1 MSEVINAFLTGQQ
14 YRNQL
19 NQQQQQAQAMQ
30 EQRGM
35 QNTAAKVQGALMQG
49 DQDLARNLAI
59 GSGNAD
65 IMGNVSDYISQ
76 ADDQQASFLNE
87 GAEFLGNVAFAAL
100 DLPYEQRRAFIAGQ
114 SDGLQRYGYTPDMI
128 AQFDPTDQN
137 LRVRAM
143 EVDDLRSELARR
155 GRPTSEMRNFT
166 ASRQNPEFAAY
177 QESQRRASSPQV
189 NINTPEPDPFQDT
202 LAQAEA
208 DMFAGFV
215 NSGPQA
221 ARNLRQ
227 IDRLEQ
233 LMGDF
238 DTGGGAAIRSLASDF
253 GVEIGEGVSDI
264 QAFNALISSMVP
276 AQRPA
281 GSGPMSDADLDL
293 FKRSLPRLINTPEG
307 NRLIVE
313 TMREINR
320 YDLALSNIAQR
331 AAARELDRSQARQA
345 VNSLQNPIDL
355 VRAEL
360 QGQSRAPRPGDI
372 VDGYRYNGG
381 PLNDPASY
389 TQVNQ

>member
-49 DQDLARNLAI
+49 DREGARSMAMR
-59 GSGNAD
+59 SGNAD